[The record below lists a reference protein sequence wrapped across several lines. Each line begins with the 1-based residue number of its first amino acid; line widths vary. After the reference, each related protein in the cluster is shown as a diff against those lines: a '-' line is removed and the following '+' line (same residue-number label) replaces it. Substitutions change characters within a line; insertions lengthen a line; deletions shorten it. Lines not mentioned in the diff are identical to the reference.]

1 MRKKNNSS
9 EKELDLVIGTRLKA
23 LRIAKG
29 LSQTELGHHAGISFQ
44 QIQKCERGQNR
55 VGAGRLWQFCQ
66 ILGASPNQFF
76 DEIEKLQNNQ
86 RRPSSTQQEWSTMLS
101 RQNFKLVKNF
111 MRIKDYNLK
120 VSILRIC
127 EKLASESNN
136 KN

>member
-29 LSQTELGHHAGISFQ
+29 LSQTEL
-44 QIQKCERGQNR
+44 GQNR